1 MEKKKVP
8 QNVLDTNVSNETI
21 RIYALKH
28 EIYAHLFG
36 LCVILPY
43 LCLRKFKIIK
53 RNEEIFIDWRSSV
66 NGFKFNF
73 CRWYSHQH

>member
-1 MEKKKVP
+1 MEKKKLP

-36 LCVILPY
+36 
-43 LCLRKFKIIK
+43 
-53 RNEEIFIDWRSSV
+53 
-66 NGFKFNF
+66 
-73 CRWYSHQH
+73 